1 MTTTTTT
8 KTKTT
13 TSTSSTTTTTTTTIM
28 TDRDT
33 CVEPETYA
41 TEKVDL
47 RVCHTI

>member
-1 MTTTTTT
+1 MTTT
-8 KTKTT
+8 KTKT
-13 TSTSSTTTTTTTTIM
+13 SSSSISTTTTTTM
-28 TDRDT
+28 TDRQT